1 MEARKRNFS
10 FRQTSP
16 ISRPTM
22 FLASRFVIA
31 VAAAAQPQ
39 HRERA
44 EHSATAARRLVDTS
58 LGTEESADDYDDD
71 EDDEHTMVV
80 VATPENDAVDA
91 PTVGNDAQLSL
102 ASDQHQQG
110 EDLCTPVGECEV
122 CHHNWKVMMEKEDEK
137 IKGEYEG
144 CVTYGRR
151 RKFECTMLF
160 QGE

>member
-1 MEARKRNFS
+1 
-10 FRQTSP
+10 
-16 ISRPTM
+16 M
-22 FLASRFVIA
+22 FLALRVVSA

-39 HRERA
+39 HRGRA

-58 LGTEESADDYDDD
+58 PGTEESADDDD
-71 EDDEHTMVV
+71 EDDEPTMVV

-91 PTVGNDAQLSL
+91 STAGNDAQLSS

-110 EDLCTPVGECEV
+110 EELCTPVGECEM
-122 CHHNWKVMMEKEDEK
+122 CHHNWRVMMEKEDEK

-151 RKFECTMLF
+151 RKFECTVLL